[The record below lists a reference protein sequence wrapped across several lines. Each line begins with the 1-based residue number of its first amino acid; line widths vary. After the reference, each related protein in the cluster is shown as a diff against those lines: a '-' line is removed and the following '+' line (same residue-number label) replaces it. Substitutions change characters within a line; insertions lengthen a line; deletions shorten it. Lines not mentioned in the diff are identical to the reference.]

1 MAVLQQMII
10 FALLMLAG
18 CYARRK
24 GMVTKENQAQLSAV
38 VVRIAYPSI
47 ILSGALEQADIGG
60 RELWQTLAAVFLLL
74 VFTMA
79 GAWLLPRLLGY
90 DKKHYSIVNLMTVF
104 SNIGF
109 MGVPMIDALYGR
121 GALLY
126 MIIFLIPFN
135 LLFFSYA
142 MRTIKGRS
150 EPFSWR
156 AFFNE
161 GMIACFLAVLIYM
174 GNISLP
180 YALGAAIGLL
190 GSMTAPLAMLLIGS
204 FLDEIEWRSLF
215 ADKRDLGFVVLKM
228 IVLPVAAAMFLR
240 LFIDNNILLAVC
252 LAAVATPSGHVL
264 ALLAA
269 IYNEEAHPVAVRAIM
284 LTTLA
289 APLTMPL
296 VYVLTGLA

>member
-1 MAVLQQMII
+1 
-10 FALLMLAG
+10 
-18 CYARRK
+18 
-24 GMVTKENQAQLSAV
+24 
-38 VVRIAYPSI
+38 
-47 ILSGALEQADIGG
+47 
-60 RELWQTLAAVFLLL
+60 
-74 VFTMA
+74 
-79 GAWLLPRLLGY
+79 
-90 DKKHYSIVNLMTVF
+90 
-104 SNIGF
+104 
-109 MGVPMIDALYGR
+109 
-121 GALLY
+121 
-126 MIIFLIPFN
+126 
-135 LLFFSYA
+135 
-142 MRTIKGRS
+142 
-150 EPFSWR
+150 
-156 AFFNE
+156 
-161 GMIACFLAVLIYM
+161 MIACFLAVLIYM